1 MSYESLIGY
10 QGRPNT
16 GRPALP
22 AIGQVTDAQLAD
34 AMAIVSQAGAGGLG
48 WPYGGLACGPDTQA
62 QARAAV
68 CAPRCYDTYLGFDP
82 VWICPDDC
90 IVVRTCPV
98 PVAFTANRLQLEPG
112 VAAFVSFTSIKFAL
126 TEFILC
132 GEIPG
137 AIFSTDN
144 QCCCDLGGM
153 QIPPGI
159 SASVT
164 VVNTSK
170 SKIKFRG
177 SFCGSAIV
185 CGT

>member
-10 QGRPNT
+10 QGRN
-16 GRPALP
+16 GRSAMPS
-22 AIGQVTDAQLAD
+22 IGQVSDAQVAD
-34 AMAIVSQAGAGGLG
+34 ALAVLSQSGGAGGLG

-62 QARAAV
+62 IARQAI
-68 CAPRCYDTYLGFDP
+68 CAPRCYDTFLGFEP
-82 VWICPDDC
+82 TWLCPDEC
-90 IVVRTCPV
+90 VVIRTCPV
-98 PVAFTANRLQLEPG
+98 PVAFTANKLLLPPN
-112 VAAFVSFTSIKFAL
+112 VAAFVAFSSIKFAL

-137 AIFSTDN
+137 AVFSTDN
-144 QCCCDLGGM
+144 ECCCDLGGM

-159 SASVT
+159 SATISIT
-164 VVNTSK
+164 NTSNA
-170 SKIKFRG
+170 KIKFRG